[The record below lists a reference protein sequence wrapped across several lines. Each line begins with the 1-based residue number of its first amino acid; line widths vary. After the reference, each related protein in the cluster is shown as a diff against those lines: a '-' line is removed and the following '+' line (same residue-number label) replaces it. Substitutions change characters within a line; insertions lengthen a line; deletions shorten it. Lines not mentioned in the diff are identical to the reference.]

1 MVSHCSGHFLGGQC
15 GRRGRCDAAMQ
26 WIGSVTR
33 IAYRSSHGD
42 QALATTA
49 AELLCP
55 RTATHFRG
63 RARRTTIA
71 DGTLLSGAL
80 AHTSAA
86 AQKIQEGEKAPF
98 SYLVI
103 GWGSFSFGGGRM
115 TKNLPVKGQDTQDP
129 LEQEQSPPL
138 LFPVPQGRRHRSD
151 PADDGKH
158 AK

>member
-1 MVSHCSGHFLGGQC
+1 MVSHCRGHFMGGQC

-63 RARRTTIA
+63 RARRTTTA
-71 DGTLLSGAL
+71 DGTLLSAAL
-80 AHTSAA
+80 AHDHAA
-86 AQKIQEGEKAPF
+86 AQEVQEATLAPT
-98 SYLVI
+98 LI
-103 GWGSFSFGGGRM
+103 
-115 TKNLPVKGQDTQDP
+115 K
-129 LEQEQSPPL
+129 
-138 LFPVPQGRRHRSD
+138 
-151 PADDGKH
+151 
-158 AK
+158 

>member
-1 MVSHCSGHFLGGQC
+1 MVSHCRGHFMGGQC

-33 IAYRSSHGD
+33 TAYRSSHGD

-80 AHTSAA
+80 AHHSAA

-115 TKNLPVKGQDTQDP
+115 TKNLPVKA
-129 LEQEQSPPL
+129 L
-138 LFPVPQGRRHRSD
+138 LLRGPDIFPSQNPR
-151 PADDGKH
+151 
-158 AK
+158 

>member
-1 MVSHCSGHFLGGQC
+1 MAGADRSRSRRSQRRVVQYAHLDRRGLQRYQTRRMAVAPNQDDGCSAGQSLMVSHCRGHFMGAQC
-15 GRRGRCDAAMQ
+15 GWRGRCDAAMQ

-80 AHTSAA
+80 AHHSAA

-103 GWGSFSFGGGRM
+103 G
-115 TKNLPVKGQDTQDP
+115 
-129 LEQEQSPPL
+129 
-138 LFPVPQGRRHRSD
+138 
-151 PADDGKH
+151 
-158 AK
+158 

>member
-1 MVSHCSGHFLGGQC
+1 MVSHGSGHFMGGQC

-26 WIGSVTR
+26 WMGSVTR

-80 AHTSAA
+80 AHNSAA
-86 AQKIQEGEKAPF
+86 AQKIQEGEKALF

-115 TKNLPVKGQDTQDP
+115 TKNLPVKVSVFSLAQKILRTVRTSWHLP
-129 LEQEQSPPL
+129 L
-138 LFPVPQGRRHRSD
+138 
-151 PADDGKH
+151 
-158 AK
+158 